1 MKLPANTQN
10 SFNKKNS
17 AATGHQAS
25 HLEARSVGSP
35 RSTLSKQSR
44 VRRQRQRLFEMKNEA
59 KAQLAGLPTFQLMF
73 WSKLKLSEASSDSD
87 ILGQLTSR
95 FGPSLP
101 LKHFDLV
108 LVSDLTVEPEPV
120 AVEEEVV
127 EDVGS
132 KVGSHGGHKSSTK

>member
-1 MKLPANTQN
+1 
-10 SFNKKNS
+10 
-17 AATGHQAS
+17 
-25 HLEARSVGSP
+25 
-35 RSTLSKQSR
+35 
-44 VRRQRQRLFEMKNEA
+44 
-59 KAQLAGLPTFQLMF
+59 MF
-73 WSKLKLSEASSDSD
+73 WSKLKLSEASSDCD